1 MPFEKGKQKTGGK
14 VKGSQN
20 KTTKELRDLIN
31 QFVLNN
37 IDSIQ
42 SDFDQLEPKDKLK
55 FIDRMLNYILPKL
68 SVEPTPIEQVK
79 KNFPPWFNDDDDKVN
94 IPVIEWVK

>member
-1 MPFEKGKQKTGGK
+1 MANNTGKKYGGRLQ
-14 VKGSQN
+14 GTPN
-20 KTTKELRDLIN
+20 KTTKDLRDLIN

-68 SVEPTPIEQVK
+68 SVEPTPIEPIK
-79 KNFPPWFNDDDDKVN
+79 KNLPPWFNDEDNEVN
-94 IPVIEWVK
+94 IPIIQWVK